1 MNVLRCLAILMCLT
15 LAGPVAAQTTAPAAA
30 SSSADMRGP
39 TFWMPEQASVD
50 APKIDWIF
58 EFINALCYFFFVVI
72 VGLLFYFAWK
82 YRRKGH
88 EQAEGDVTHNTPLEL
103 TWTII
108 PLILVIAIFYVGME
122 GYLNLRTPPIGAYEV
137 NVTAQQWS
145 WNFAHRN
152 GCSEVN
158 VLRVPLGRPVRVLM
172 RSEDVLHALFIP
184 VFRVKQDIVPGRVTD
199 LWFTATKPGIF
210 DLYCAEYCGKD
221 HSQMLAKVIV
231 YATEAEFEAALNECA
246 DWAKNTPDA
255 ELADRA
261 MERIYPRC
269 ASCHSLDG
277 KAGTGPTWRGL
288 WAKLE
293 KGQEVFTD
301 GSSVAD
307 YLGPGKPYGTPE
319 DYIRD
324 SILNPARHIVMN
336 FTNAMPTFKGQLK
349 EREITAITEF
359 IKHLDE
365 FDNTG
370 KRIKPASTASAPST
384 APAP

>member
-1 MNVLRCLAILMCLT
+1 MSALRCLAILMCLT
-15 LAGPVAAQTTAPAAA
+15 LAGPVWGQTAAPVADANAATE
-30 SSSADMRGP
+30 MRGP

-58 EFINALCYFFFVVI
+58 SAINALCYFFFVVI

-82 YRRKGH
+82 YRRRGH

-145 WNFAHRN
+145 WNFSHRN
-152 GCSEVN
+152 GCSEAN
-158 VLRVPLGRPVRVLM
+158 VLRVPLGRPVRLLM

-184 VFRVKQDIVPGRVTD
+184 VFRVKQDIVPGRITD
-199 LWFTATKPGIF
+199 LWFTATRAGDF

-221 HSQMLAKVIV
+221 HSQMLARVIV
-231 YATEAEFEAALNECA
+231 YPTEAEFEAALAECA
-246 DWAKNTPDA
+246 DWAKNTADA
-255 ELADRA
+255 DLAEA
-261 MERIYPRC
+261 AFKRIYPRC
-269 ASCHSLDG
+269 VSCHSLDG
-277 KAGTGPTWRGL
+277 KDGTGPTWRGL

-301 GSSVAD
+301 GSSLAD
-307 YLGPGKPYGTPE
+307 HMGPGKQYGTPE

-324 SILNPARHIVMN
+324 SIINPARHIVAR

-349 EREITAITEF
+349 EREIDAITEF

-365 FDNTG
+365 FDNAG
-370 KRIKPASTASAPST
+370 NRIKPAATTTPAS
-384 APAP
+384 